1 VDAKRLIAVKLLD
14 WYDRH
19 RRTLPWRALPGERA
33 DPYRVWLSEV
43 MLQQTTVA
51 TVRPRFEAWVARWPT
66 VASLAAAEEAEVM
79 AAWAGLG
86 YYARARN
93 LVRAARAIASDH
105 GGVLPDSE
113 AALRALPGL
122 GDYTAAAVAAIAFG
136 RRAVVVDAN
145 VERVVARL
153 FRAAG
158 KPAVRAAADRVTPE
172 ERAGDFAQAMMDLGS
187 AICSPKRPKCLL
199 CPLAEECAAHAA
211 GDEEAFPV
219 KVAKKPRPARFGTV
233 FWVERVVSAELSVP
247 IVVPPEPLERRVT
260 HASSGSHTA
269 ASSVRTE
276 GRGSSRAGVREVLL
290 VRRPAKGLLG
300 GMRALPTGPWTDTP
314 PGVANAPLDADW
326 LLLNH
331 CVSHGFTH
339 FTLELALAVARRD
352 AHSAPHPEEP
362 GDGEWWPVDELAT
375 AGLPTVF
382 AKAAEAIGR
391 VR

>member
-1 VDAKRLIAVKLLD
+1 MDAKRSIAPKLHD

-51 TVRPRFEAWVARWPT
+51 TVRPRFEAWVARWPDA
-66 VASLAAAEEAEVM
+66 ASLAAADEAEVM

-93 LVRAARAIASDH
+93 LVRAAKAIAEEH
-105 GGVLPDSE
+105 GGALPDSE
-113 AALRALPGL
+113 EALRALPGL

-158 KPAVRAAADRVTPE
+158 KAAVRAAAEVVTPDA
-172 ERAGDFAQAMMDLGS
+172 RAGDFAQAMMDLGS
-187 AICSPKRPKCLL
+187 AICTPKRPKCLL
-199 CPLAEECAAHAA
+199 CPLADECAAHA
-211 GDEEAFPV
+211 GGEEERFPV
-219 KVAKKPRPARFGTV
+219 KPAKKARPARFGTV
-233 FWVERVVSAELSVP
+233 FW
-247 IVVPPEPLERRVT
+247 LER
-260 HASSGSHTA
+260 AGDGA
-269 ASSVRTE
+269 A
-276 GRGSSRAGVREVLL
+276 EVLL

-300 GMRALPTGPWTDTP
+300 GMRALPTGPWEDAR
-314 PGVANAPLDADW
+314 PGIAGAPAEADW
-326 LLLNH
+326 TMLNQI
-331 CVSHGFTH
+331 VAHGFTH
-339 FTLELALAVARRD
+339 FTLELALAVARWG
-352 AHSAPHPEEP
+352 AHSTPP
-362 GDGEWWPVDELAT
+362 GGEWWPVDDLAS

-391 VR
+391 VRCG